1 MIKKRGKSANLC
13 KQMSSGSLNAAT
25 SVTMK
30 ATLNFTS
37 SPTLPWAYYTQPE
50 SGFHAVGDWP

>member
-1 MIKKRGKSANLC
+1 
-13 KQMSSGSLNAAT
+13 MSSGSLNAAT

-30 ATLNFTS
+30 VPLNFTS